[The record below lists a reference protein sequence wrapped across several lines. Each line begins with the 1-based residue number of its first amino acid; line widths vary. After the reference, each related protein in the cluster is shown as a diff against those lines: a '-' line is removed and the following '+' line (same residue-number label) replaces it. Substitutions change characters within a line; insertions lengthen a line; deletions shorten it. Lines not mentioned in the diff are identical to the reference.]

1 MKKFIIFAN
10 LLLASYSNTMSL
22 EFFESLEKIETTTN
36 QDNLTQHAQ
45 FKDEKVSLSKF
56 ITNVPKSILNYPILF
71 IATRSSAGEIFNN
84 FLVCWDKFSS
94 SIKDEQVLDW
104 KNRYINAYF
113 DIRKKTYNIVSY
125 HKKTNIDNVG
135 NVIEEIINLNYLNL
149 LDLVAQ
155 HIENIRMNIKTSKE
169 KISFDL
175 YFSNDSI
182 FLQSFRDKVEDALVN
197 PLNIM
202 ELSSENNKKTEVLNS
217 YFYIYTAM
225 YKFYKE
231 HPCHIFIFQ
240 KIQNI
245 LYKYLIYKD
254 ESFNVPN
261 NIPED
266 RVSEYNASLKD
277 LEKIRNYISNYI
289 SNYIYMCDRK
299 ELLKKLLTFSK
310 E

>member
-10 LLLASYSNTMSL
+10 LLLASYSNAMSL

-36 QDNLTQHAQ
+36 QDNLTQHGQ

-71 IATRSSAGEIFNN
+71 VATRSSVGKIFYN
-84 FLVCWDKFSS
+84 FLVCWDQFVPY
-94 SIKDEQVLDW
+94 IKDNQVLDW
-104 KNRYINAYF
+104 KKMYINAYF

-135 NVIEEIINLNYLNL
+135 NVIEEITNLNYLNL
-149 LDLVAQ
+149 LDLAAQ
-155 HIENIRMNIKTSKE
+155 HIENIRMNIKTSQE

-175 YFSNDSI
+175 YFSHDSI
-182 FLQSFRDKVEDALVN
+182 FLQSFRDKVEDSLVN
-197 PLNIM
+197 SLTIM

-231 HPCHIFIFQ
+231 YPFHIFIFQ

-245 LYKYLIYKD
+245 LYKYLICND
-254 ESFNVPN
+254 
-261 NIPED
+261 
-266 RVSEYNASLKD
+266 VSEYNESLED
-277 LEKIRNYISNYI
+277 LEKISK
-289 SNYIYMCDRK
+289 YIYMFEQQHRR
-299 ELLKKLLTFSK
+299 
-310 E
+310 